1 MGDMVCKRF
10 KVIRG
15 SLVFLPIAAVVLIC
29 IRGLLLEVH
38 LHWSMRTGA
47 IFLAVVGS
55 VVQLVAI
62 GLVPFF
68 ANVIPFAMDQLR
80 DLPSGDSSTFVY
92 WYVWTTYAP
101 SCIIYLIANS
111 IYTVNSF
118 YWGIDQNKI
127 ALISET
133 ARILVLLLI
142 FVIGVVSLVATG
154 RRPHLFNADTIRVN
168 PYKLVYRVTRFAWQH
183 RIPIHRSAFTYCE
196 DDPPSRL
203 DLGKSKWYGGP
214 FTMEEV
220 EDVKVFYQ
228 VLKILVSLG
237 PFMHVLNFDITSTSK
252 FNVHLTSSNSIRR
265 FILIASP
272 IDSALVAVL
281 TLPIFIYCYQRQF
294 CFFLFLSKFQSLRK
308 IEIGM
313 IVVLIKLV
321 LHLLIDVSA
330 HYRNDKLGC
339 MFHQGPSQELPSQEL
354 PPALL
359 LLIFVIQY
367 ILTAL
372 SVTIFYSSFF
382 EFICA
387 QNLHSMKGTII
398 GVTYALLQG
407 VFLLPNM
414 LFPYIPWNNPQCGFI
429 FFSINLVVC
438 LISFIVFVWV
448 AKGYKY
454 RQRDEPS
461 RVRQYAE
468 EYYSNPQQEPN
479 YDYYSTS
486 L

>member
-1 MGDMVCKRF
+1 METVQDYQGESRVYAYCSF
-10 KVIRG
+10 CTYLYQG
-15 SLVFLPIAAVVLIC
+15 LVLAV
-29 IRGLLLEVH
+29 R
-38 LHWSMRTGA
+38 LHYSFWSMKAGA
-47 IFLAVVGS
+47 IFSAVGGS
-55 VVQLVAI
+55 VVHLVVI

-80 DLPSGDSSTFVY
+80 DLPSGDSSAFVY
-92 WYVWTTYAP
+92 WYVWTMHA
-101 SCIIYLIANS
+101 SFCIISLIASS

-118 YWGIDQNKI
+118 YWGVDRNKI
-127 ALISET
+127 VLISET
-133 ARILVLLLI
+133 AIILMLLLI

-168 PYKLVYRVTRFAWQH
+168 PYTLIYRVTRFAWQH
-183 RIPIHRSAFTYCE
+183 RIPIRRSAFTYCE

-203 DLGKSKWYGGP
+203 DLGKSKYGGP

-237 PFMHVLNFDITSTSK
+237 PFMYVLNFDITSTSI

-265 FILIASP
+265 FILITGP
-272 IDSALVAVL
+272 MKSALVAV
-281 TLPIFIYCYQRQF
+281 LPIFIYCYQRQF
-294 CFFLFLSKFQSLRK
+294 RFFLFLSKFQSLRK

-330 HYRNDKLGC
+330 RYRNDKLGC
-339 MFHQGPSQELPSQEL
+339 MFNQVLSLMFASQELPS
-354 PPALL
+354 ALL
-359 LLIFVIQY
+359 VLIFVIQY

-387 QNLHSMKGTII
+387 QNLHSMKRTII

-407 VFLLPNM
+407 VFFCYRICSSLI
-414 LFPYIPWNNPQCGFI
+414 YI
-429 FFSINLVVC
+429 
-438 LISFIVFVWV
+438 
-448 AKGYKY
+448 
-454 RQRDEPS
+454 
-461 RVRQYAE
+461 
-468 EYYSNPQQEPN
+468 
-479 YDYYSTS
+479 
-486 L
+486 

>member
-1 MGDMVCKRF
+1 M
-10 KVIRG
+10 
-15 SLVFLPIAAVVLIC
+15 FLPIAAVVLIC
-29 IRGLLLEVH
+29 IRGLLLAVR
-38 LHWSMRTGA
+38 LHYSFWSMRAGA

-55 VVQLVAI
+55 VVHLVVI

-80 DLPSGDSSTFVY
+80 DLPSGDSSIFVY
-92 WYVWTTYAP
+92 CYVWTIYAP
-101 SCIIYLIANS
+101 PYIIYLIANS
-111 IYTVNSF
+111 IYFVNTF

-127 ALISET
+127 VLISET
-133 ARILVLLLI
+133 AIILVLLLI
-142 FVIGVVSLVATG
+142 FVIVLVSLVATG

-183 RIPIHRSAFTYCE
+183 RIPIRRSAFTYCE

-203 DLGKSKWYGGP
+203 DLGKSKYGGP
-214 FTMEEV
+214 FTTEEV

-237 PFMHVLNFDITSTSK
+237 PFMYVLNFDLTSTYI
-252 FNVHLTSSNSIRR
+252 FNLHLASSNFIRR
-265 FILIASP
+265 FIQIASP
-272 IDSALVAVL
+272 IIYSALVAVL
-281 TLPIFIYCYQRQF
+281 LPIFIYCYQRQF
-294 CFFLFLSKFQSLRK
+294 RFLLFLPKFQSLQK

-313 IVVLIKLV
+313 IVVLIKLL
-321 LHLLIDVSA
+321 LHLLVDVSA
-330 HYRNDKLGC
+330 HYRNDELGC
-339 MFHQGPSQELPSQEL
+339 MFNQGPSQELPSQEL

-359 LLIFVIQY
+359 LLIFVIQD

-387 QNLHSMKGTII
+387 QNLQSMKGTII
-398 GVTYALLQG
+398 GVTYALLLG
-407 VFLLPNM
+407 VFWLPNL
-414 LFPYIPWNNPQCGFI
+414 LFIYVPWNNPQCGFI
-429 FFSINLVVC
+429 FFSINLVIC

-454 RQRDEPS
+454 RQRDEVS

>member
-10 KVIRG
+10 KIIRG

-29 IRGLLLEVH
+29 SRGLMLAVMFH
-38 LHWSMRTGA
+38 YSFFWSMKAGA

-55 VVQLVAI
+55 VVQLVVI

-80 DLPSGDSSTFVY
+80 DLPSGDSSAFVY
-92 WYVWTTYAP
+92 WYVWTIYAP
-101 SCIIYLIANS
+101 SCIVSLIAKS
-111 IYTVNSF
+111 IYTVNS
-118 YWGIDQNKI
+118 GIDQNKI

-133 ARILVLLLI
+133 AILLMLLLI
-142 FVIGVVSLVATG
+142 FVLGVVSLVATG
-154 RRPHLFNADTIRVN
+154 RRPYLFNADTIRVN

-183 RIPIHRSAFTYCE
+183 TIPIRRSAFTYCE

-203 DLGKSKWYGGP
+203 DLGKSKYGGP

-237 PFMHVLNFDITSTSK
+237 PFMYVLNFDATSK
-252 FNVHLTSSNSIRR
+252 LFNLHLASSNFIRR
-265 FILIASP
+265 FILIAGP
-272 IDSALVAVL
+272 MKSALIAVL
-281 TLPIFIYCYQRQF
+281 LPIFIYCYQRQF
-294 CFFLFLSKFQSLRK
+294 QFFLFLSKCQSLRK

-321 LHLLIDVSA
+321 LHLLVDVSA
-330 HYRNDKLGC
+330 HYRNDQLGC
-339 MFHQGPSQELPSQEL
+339 MFNQGPSQELPSQEF

-359 LLIFVIQY
+359 VSNFVIQH

-372 SVTIFYSSFF
+372 SLTILYSSFF

-387 QNLHSMKGTII
+387 QNLQSMKGTII
-398 GVTYALLQG
+398 GVTYALLLG
-407 VFLLPNM
+407 VFVLPQLL
-414 LFPYIPWNNPQCGFI
+414 FTYIPWNNPQCGFI
-429 FFSINLVVC
+429 YFSINLVVC

-454 RQRDEPS
+454 RQRDEVS

-479 YDYYSTS
+479 YDYSTS